1 MKQKTFKSIRTVCI
15 IALALCGIWALVM
28 LGHFLTMSLAPKN
41 DFFAKMTGLPIMDWG
56 THTTAKIVYFIIYVI
71 TTLAMIWLCVKIL
84 CNILKGIKEGVV
96 FPKSN
101 VKPFYWLALA
111 DFIYMAVN
119 RNSTF
124 LLYDAYSICFNH
136 DNFTTPFIIL
146 ILAMMYKIASQAVE
160 ENNLTI

>member
-1 MKQKTFKSIRTVCI
+1 MKQKTFKNIRTVCI
-15 IALALCGIWALVM
+15 IALAMCGIWALVM
-28 LGHFLTMSLAPKN
+28 LGHFLTMSLAPN
-41 DFFAKMTGLPIMDWG
+41 HDFFGKMVGLKIMDWS
-56 THTTAKIVYFIIYVI
+56 THTKAKIIYFILYVI
-71 TTLAMIWLCVKIL
+71 STIVMIWLCVKAV

-101 VKPFYWLALA
+101 VKLFYWLALA

-124 LLYDAYSICFNH
+124 LYGFNSIYFNH

-146 ILAMMYKIASQAVE
+146 ILAMMYKVASQAVE

>member
-1 MKQKTFKSIRTVCI
+1 MKQKTFKNIRTVCI
-15 IALALCGIWALVM
+15 IALFMCGIWALVM
-28 LGHFLTMSLAPKN
+28 LGHFLTMSFAPN
-41 DFFAKMTGLPIMDWG
+41 HDFFGKMVGLKIMDWS
-56 THTTAKIVYFIIYVI
+56 THTTAKIIYFILYVI
-71 TTLAMIWLCVKIL
+71 STIVMIWLCVKAV

-101 VKPFYWLALA
+101 VKLFYWMALA

-124 LLYDAYSICFNH
+124 LYGFNSIYFNH

-146 ILAMMYKIASQAVE
+146 IFAMMYKVASQAVE

>member
-1 MKQKTFKSIRTVCI
+1 MKQKTFKNIRTVCI
-15 IALALCGIWALVM
+15 IALVMCGIWALVM
-28 LGHFLTMSLAPKN
+28 LGHFLTMSLAPN
-41 DFFAKMTGLPIMDWG
+41 HDFFGKMVGLKIMDWS
-56 THTTAKIVYFIIYVI
+56 THTTAKIIYFILYVI
-71 TTLAMIWLCVKIL
+71 STIVMIWLCVKAV

-101 VKPFYWLALA
+101 VKLFYWLALA

-124 LLYDAYSICFNH
+124 LYGFNSIYFNH

-146 ILAMMYKIASQAVE
+146 ILAMMYKVASQAVE

>member
-1 MKQKTFKSIRTVCI
+1 MKQKTFKNIRTVCI

-28 LGHFLTMSLAPKN
+28 LGHFLTMSLAPN
-41 DFFAKMTGLPIMDWG
+41 HDFFGKMVGLKIMDWS

-71 TTLAMIWLCVKIL
+71 TTLVMIWLCVKIL

-101 VKPFYWLALA
+101 VKLFYWLALA

-124 LLYDAYSICFNH
+124 LYGFDSIYFNH

-146 ILAMMYKIASQAVE
+146 ILAMMYKVASQAVE

>member
-1 MKQKTFKSIRTVCI
+1 MKQKTFKNIRTVCI

-28 LGHFLTMSLAPKN
+28 LGHFLTMSLAPN
-41 DFFAKMTGLPIMDWG
+41 HDFFGKMAGWNIMDWT
-56 THTTAKIVYFIIYVI
+56 THTTAKIIYFILYMISTIV
-71 TTLAMIWLCVKIL
+71 MIWLCVKAV
-84 CNILKGIKEGVV
+84 CNILRGIKEGVV

-101 VKPFYWLALA
+101 VKLFYWMALA

-124 LLYDAYSICFNH
+124 LYGFDSIYFNH

-146 ILAMMYKIASQAVE
+146 ILAMMYKVASQAVE

>member
-1 MKQKTFKSIRTVCI
+1 MKQTTFKNIKTVCI

-28 LGHFLTMSLAPKN
+28 LGHFITMSLAPKS
-41 DFFAKMTGLPIMDWG
+41 DFFAKMVGLPIMDWG
-56 THTTAKIVYFIIYVI
+56 THTTAKIVYFIIYVLS
-71 TTLAMIWLCVKIL
+71 TVVMIWLCVKIL
-84 CNILKGIKEGVV
+84 CNILKGIKENVV

-101 VKPFYWLALA
+101 VKPFYWLAFA

-124 LLYDAYSICFNH
+124 LYNADSIFFNH

>member
-1 MKQKTFKSIRTVCI
+1 MKQKTFKNIRTVCI
-15 IALALCGIWALVM
+15 IALVMCGIWALVM
-28 LGHFLTMSLAPKN
+28 LGHFLTMSLAPN
-41 DFFAKMTGLPIMDWG
+41 HDFFGEMVGLDIMDWS
-56 THTTAKIVYFIIYVI
+56 THTIAKIIYLILYVI
-71 TTLAMIWLCVKIL
+71 STIVMIWLCVKAV

-101 VKPFYWLALA
+101 VKLFYWMALA
-111 DFIYMAVN
+111 DFIYMVVN

-124 LLYDAYSICFNH
+124 LYGFNSIYFNH

-146 ILAMMYKIASQAVE
+146 ILAMMYKVASQAVE

>member
-28 LGHFLTMSLAPKN
+28 LGHFLTMSLAPN
-41 DFFAKMTGLPIMDWG
+41 HDFFGEMVGLDIMDWS
-56 THTTAKIVYFIIYVI
+56 THTIAKIIYFILYVI
-71 TTLAMIWLCVKIL
+71 STIVMIWLCVKAV

-101 VKPFYWLALA
+101 VKLFYWMALA
-111 DFIYMAVN
+111 DFIYMVVN

-124 LLYDAYSICFNH
+124 LYGFNSIYFNH

-146 ILAMMYKIASQAVE
+146 ILAMMYKVASQAVE

>member
-1 MKQKTFKSIRTVCI
+1 MKQKTFKNIRTVCI
-15 IALALCGIWALVM
+15 IALFMCVIWALVM
-28 LGHFLTMSLAPKN
+28 LGHFLTMSLAPN
-41 DFFAKMTGLPIMDWG
+41 HDFFGKMVGLKIMDWS
-56 THTTAKIVYFIIYVI
+56 THPTAKTIYFIVYVI
-71 TTLAMIWLCVKIL
+71 STAIMIWLCVKAV

-101 VKPFYWLALA
+101 VKLFYWMALA

-124 LLYDAYSICFNH
+124 LYGFNSIYFNH

-146 ILAMMYKIASQAVE
+146 ILAMMYKVASQAVE

>member
-1 MKQKTFKSIRTVCI
+1 MKQKTFKNIRTVCI
-15 IALALCGIWALVM
+15 IALVMCGIWALVM
-28 LGHFLTMSLAPKN
+28 LGHFLTMSLAPN
-41 DFFAKMTGLPIMDWG
+41 HDFFGKMVGLNIMDWS
-56 THTTAKIVYFIIYVI
+56 THTTAKIIYFILYVI
-71 TTLAMIWLCVKIL
+71 STIVMIWLCVKAV

-101 VKPFYWLALA
+101 VKLFYWLALA
-111 DFIYMAVN
+111 DFIYMSVN

-124 LLYDAYSICFNH
+124 LYGFDSIYFNH

-146 ILAMMYKIASQAVE
+146 ILAMMYKVASQAVE

>member
-1 MKQKTFKSIRTVCI
+1 MKQTTFKSIRTVCI

-124 LLYDAYSICFNH
+124 LLEFRQFESGFKHRIFCRRLFGGIWRQNVIGFGCH
-136 DNFTTPFIIL
+136 L
-146 ILAMMYKIASQAVE
+146 
-160 ENNLTI
+160 

>member
-1 MKQKTFKSIRTVCI
+1 MKQKTFKNIRTVCI
-15 IALALCGIWALVM
+15 IALVMCGIWALVM
-28 LGHFLTMSLAPKN
+28 LGHFLTMSLAPN
-41 DFFAKMTGLPIMDWG
+41 HDFFGKMVGLKIMDWS
-56 THTTAKIVYFIIYVI
+56 THTTAKIIYFILYVI
-71 TTLAMIWLCVKIL
+71 STIVMIWLCVKAV

-101 VKPFYWLALA
+101 VKLFYWMALA

-124 LLYDAYSICFNH
+124 LYGFNSIYFNH

-146 ILAMMYKIASQAVE
+146 ILAMMYKVASQAVE